1 MDMLARL
8 LNRERLLLELLVFK
22 LVELRQLL
30 TIGEVRFLGWAAE
43 ETERAVEAVRDI
55 ELERAVLVT
64 SIAADHGIAEDDAS
78 LAALIVVAPE
88 PYRTLLSD
96 DRAALTSLSNEVGE
110 LLATTRTLASA
121 GSEAVSELLGRVAAP
136 GGEQEPVLTTYGPG
150 ATYQTSAPAPRVSRT
165 L

>member
-30 TIGEVRFLGWAAE
+30 SIGETRFLGWAAE
-43 ETERAVEAVRDI
+43 ETERAVEAVREI

-64 SIAADHGIAEDDAS
+64 AVAAESGLTENEAS
-78 LAALIVVAPE
+78 LSALIDVAPE
-88 PYRTLLSD
+88 PYRTLLEE
-96 DRAALTSLSNEVGE
+96 DRLALTALSAEVAE
-110 LLATTRTLASA
+110 VLATTRTLADA
-121 GSEAVSELLGRVAAP
+121 GSEAISEILGRVDAT
-136 GGEQEPVLTTYGPG
+136 PVSASPALTTYGPG
-150 ATYQTSAPAPRVSRT
+150 ATYDRSAPAPRVSRT